1 MMKKRVL
8 LAIDMEAPARWAAAY
23 AVQLA
28 ARLELSLAVMAVFP
42 VKPGS
47 LANGEISPEVL
58 EEDTRLWLGKVREQC
73 QQEGVP
79 MEIFISSGPFYEEV
93 LRFSNSQSSVH
104 FIIMG
109 LPGDFPQGMMDCSPL
124 LKSLHQQFEG
134 EVLLVRV
141 QGKVARLADIC
152 RQNSTREN

>member
-1 MMKKRVL
+1 MKKRVL
-8 LAIDMEAPARWAAAY
+8 LAINMEAPARWAAPY

-28 ARLELSLAVMAVFP
+28 ARLSLSLAVMAVFP

-58 EEDTRLWLGKVREQC
+58 EEDTRLWLGKVRERC

-79 MEIFISSGPFYEEV
+79 MEIFLSSGPFYEEV
-93 LRFSNSQSSVH
+93 LRFANSQSSVQ

-109 LPGDFPQGMMDCSPL
+109 VAGDFPQGKMECSSL
-124 LKSLHQQFEG
+124 LERVHQQFEG

-152 RQNSTREN
+152 RHNISREN

>member
-1 MMKKRVL
+1 MKKRVL
-8 LAIDMEAPARWAAAY
+8 LAIDMAAPAVWAASY
-23 AVQLA
+23 ALQLA
-28 ARLELSLAVMAVFP
+28 ARLGLSLAVMAVFP
-42 VKPGS
+42 AQPGDG
-47 LANGEISPEVL
+47 ADGEISPEVL

-93 LRFSNSQSSVH
+93 LRFSNSQSSVQ
-104 FIIMG
+104 FIIIG
-109 LPGDFPQGMMDCSPL
+109 VAGDFPKERMECSPL

-152 RQNSTREN
+152 RENITREN

>member
-1 MMKKRVL
+1 MKKRVL
-8 LAIDMEAPARWAAAY
+8 LAIDMEAPALWAASY

-28 ARLELSLAVMAVFP
+28 ARLGLSLAVMAVFP

-47 LANGEISPEVL
+47 SANGEISPEVL
-58 EEDTRLWLGKVREQC
+58 EEDTRLWLGKVRERC

-79 MEIFISSGPFYEEV
+79 LEIFISSGPFGEEV
-93 LRFSNSQSSVH
+93 LRFANSESSIQ
-104 FIIMG
+104 FIVMG
-109 LPGDFPQGMMDCSPL
+109 LPGDFPPERTECSPL
-124 LKSLHQQFEG
+124 LRSLHQQFEG

-152 RQNSTREN
+152 RQNFAREN

>member
-1 MMKKRVL
+1 
-8 LAIDMEAPARWAAAY
+8 
-23 AVQLA
+23 
-28 ARLELSLAVMAVFP
+28 
-42 VKPGS
+42 
-47 LANGEISPEVL
+47 
-58 EEDTRLWLGKVREQC
+58 
-73 QQEGVP
+73 

-109 LPGDFPQGMMDCSPL
+109 LAGDFPQGRMECSPL

-152 RQNSTREN
+152 RQNFTREN

>member
-1 MMKKRVL
+1 MKKRVL
-8 LAIDMEAPARWAAAY
+8 LAIDMAAPAVWAASY

-58 EEDTRLWLGKVREQC
+58 EEDTRLWLGKVRERC

-79 MEIFISSGPFYEEV
+79 MEIFVSSGPFGEEV
-93 LRFSNSQSSVH
+93 LRFSNSESSVQ

-109 LPGDFPQGMMDCSPL
+109 LAGDFPQGGMECSPL

-152 RQNSTREN
+152 RQNLTREN

>member
-1 MMKKRVL
+1 MKKRVL
-8 LAIDMEAPARWAAAY
+8 LAIDMAAPAVWAASY
-23 AVQLA
+23 ALQLA
-28 ARLELSLAVMAVFP
+28 ARLDLSLAVMAVFP
-42 VKPGS
+42 VKPGGG
-47 LANGEISPEVL
+47 ANGEISPDVL
-58 EEDTRLWLGKVREQC
+58 EEGTRLWLGKIREQC

-79 MEIFISSGPFYEEV
+79 MEIFVSSGPFYEEV
-93 LRFSNSQSSVH
+93 LRFSNSESSVQ

-109 LPGDFPQGMMDCSPL
+109 VAGDFPKERMECSPL

-152 RQNSTREN
+152 RQNITRES

>member
-28 ARLELSLAVMAVFP
+28 ARLDLSLAVMAVFP
-42 VKPGS
+42 AQPGS

-58 EEDTRLWLGKVREQC
+58 EEDTRLWLGKVRERC

-79 MEIFISSGPFYEEV
+79 MEIFVSSGPFYEEV
-93 LRFSNSQSSVH
+93 LRFSNSQSFVQ

-109 LPGDFPQGMMDCSPL
+109 VAGDFPPGKMECSPL
-124 LKSLHQQFEG
+124 LERLHQQFEG

-152 RQNSTREN
+152 RQNISREN

>member
-1 MMKKRVL
+1 MKKRVL
-8 LAIDMEAPARWAAAY
+8 LAIDMAAPAVWAASY

-42 VKPGS
+42 VTGN
-47 LANGEISPEVL
+47 AADGEISPEVL

-79 MEIFISSGPFYEEV
+79 MEIFVSSGPFYEEV
-93 LRFSNSQSSVH
+93 LRFSNSESYVQ

-109 LPGDFPQGMMDCSPL
+109 LAGNFPQGMTDCSPL
-124 LKSLHQQFEG
+124 LQSLHQQFEG

-152 RQNSTREN
+152 RQQLTREN